1 MSSRQPPDEE
11 AAARLGRLP
20 PGRHGLSRNFVIQ
33 NQRDRLAAGIIAAIA
48 EKGYR
53 DTTVTDVAAAA
64 GVSRRTFYTYFSS
77 KEKCYL
83 ATYEIIGRY
92 LAAASLSGGE
102 GEEDWGRRVR
112 AEIAGAMEFFSAN
125 PDLVRFYLIAPP
137 RAGEAIA
144 DRYRMGATRVLAQLS
159 QGLPRDAKRPT
170 PDVLNAIAGGMAA
183 LIVRKVEA
191 GEGDRL
197 GELVPDL
204 VELFLTPYLGREQ
217 AALVARSA

>member
-1 MSSRQPPDEE
+1 MSTPQSPDEE

-20 PGRHGLSRNFVIQ
+20 PGRHGLSREFVVQ

-53 DTTVTDVAAAA
+53 DTTVADIAAAA
-64 GVSRRTFYTYFSS
+64 GVSRRTFYSYFSS
-77 KEKCYL
+77 KEECYL
-83 ATYEIIGRY
+83 ATYEVIGRH
-92 LAAASLSGGE
+92 LAEASLGGGE
-102 GEEDWGRRVR
+102 GEEDWARRVR
-112 AEIAGAMEFFSAN
+112 AEIAAAMEFFSAN
-125 PDLVRFYLIAPP
+125 PDLVSFYLTAPP
-137 RAGEAIA
+137 RAGEAVA
-144 DRYRMGATRVLAQLS
+144 DRYRLGATRVLAQLS
-159 QGLPRDAKRPT
+159 QGLPREAKRPT

-183 LIVRKVEA
+183 LIVGKVEA

-217 AALVARSA
+217 AASVARSA